1 MTQPTPEHPP
11 ESVGIQLT
19 RMEGKLDRVA
29 DRVADLRH
37 RVDAHADEI
46 GDLKSKTQSLAEG
59 ATAAEKTALALA
71 VALKDAKEATE
82 ATARLEADKFA
93 VAEREAATKA
103 ALGWSPITRVF
114 AVVAGLAIAF
124 NLYQSLTGR

>member
-1 MTQPTPEHPP
+1 MTQPVPEHPS
-11 ESVGIQLT
+11 ESVAIQLT
-19 RMEGKLDRVA
+19 RMEGKLDRVG

-37 RVDAHADEI
+37 RVGEHDQEI
-46 GDLKSKTQSLAEG
+46 DVLKSKTQSLSEG
-59 ATAAEKTALALA
+59 ALAAEKTALALA

-114 AVVAGLAIAF
+114 AVVAALAIAF
-124 NLYQSLTGR
+124 NLYQTLTGK